1 MAEAIKWKPKLD
13 ADRQPIPRCWLT
25 DTGYTV
31 AEILNNTMRFTITR
45 PGDAVP
51 FGYTDQSDDVAK
63 LITADMQPCAA
74 MDQPGEAV

>member
-1 MAEAIKWKPKLD
+1 MRDGLKWKPKLD
-13 ADRQPIPRCWLT
+13 RDGRPTPRCWLT

-51 FGYTDQSDDVAK
+51 FGYTDQRDDVAK
-63 LITADMQPCAA
+63 LITADMQPSAA
-74 MDQPGEAV
+74 MDLPGGTV